1 MIQFNNNHEVTFKR
15 EEKRIHEW
23 TSIWD
28 RGNFLGEFNGYGHIF
43 SVDIFIRL
51 PFCGLNS
58 NGKSCHILLATA
70 HHV

>member
-1 MIQFNNNHEVTFKR
+1 MKLLLR
-15 EEKRIHEW
+15 EKKKEN
-23 TSIWD
+23 TNGLVFGT
-28 RGNFLGEFNGYGHIF
+28 GNFLGEFNGYGHIF

-51 PFCGLNS
+51 PCCGLNS